1 MGSAEPTATGQCS
14 NIEDSIYIFKKDSTN
29 PSIYGTLGNIGS
41 GTDSGLIYTCSTGT
55 CSKIETYYYYYKDE
69 SDTSNKKYV
78 LYKSDENGVFS
89 PVTPS
94 AGFYLAG
101 AGTTTNG
108 VTSYDSLI
116 YCSGNTAS
124 TCSAYES
131 IKPGYYI
138 NAGSESSTKPII
150 RCSSGPSCTAIG
162 LSTSEC
168 NSQIIGGLIKTSDS
182 KIKLCVNE
190 NEAVDISTT
199 SPIYKTIT
207 TARNEAFPGVD
218 TGTINIKITKIGEIY
233 KLEDDDS
240 GLGSCTAGTNCGS
253 NYYYLNGDKICKN
266 ESSTNCVDITSSEV
280 GITAANIGA
289 GLKTGYIYF
298 SSTTPTEKISD
309 ITASGVEIKLVYQ
322 CTFSDA
328 NTIDASEKC
337 KQIKHGIIYDSVKG
351 KVVSCSGW
359 KDEGCRVESSSGSCS
374 ALDEGRIIVS
384 GANKNICFGTN
395 SIPLEADKFAFIK
408 TKTTNSIFGV
418 GKSELVY
425 LDITANSVIVN
436 SAKTC
441 KCYIYI
447 LFLILKNNIKLL
459 IHNYLI

>member
-1 MGSAEPTATGQCS
+1 
-14 NIEDSIYIFKKDSTN
+14 
-29 PSIYGTLGNIGS
+29 
-41 GTDSGLIYTCSTGT
+41 
-55 CSKIETYYYYYKDE
+55 
-69 SDTSNKKYV
+69 
-78 LYKSDENGVFS
+78 
-89 PVTPS
+89 
-94 AGFYLAG
+94 
-101 AGTTTNG
+101 
-108 VTSYDSLI
+108 
-116 YCSGNTAS
+116 
-124 TCSAYES
+124 
-131 IKPGYYI
+131 
-138 NAGSESSTKPII
+138 
-150 RCSSGPSCTAIG
+150 
-162 LSTSEC
+162 
-168 NSQIIGGLIKTSDS
+168 
-182 KIKLCVNE
+182 
-190 NEAVDISTT
+190 
-199 SPIYKTIT
+199 
-207 TARNEAFPGVD
+207 
-218 TGTINIKITKIGEIY
+218 
-233 KLEDDDS
+233 
-240 GLGSCTAGTNCGS
+240 
-253 NYYYLNGDKICKN
+253 
-266 ESSTNCVDITSSEV
+266 
-280 GITAANIGA
+280 
-289 GLKTGYIYF
+289 
-298 SSTTPTEKISD
+298 
-309 ITASGVEIKLVYQ
+309 LVYQ